1 MYCMFSGGASSRLAG
16 GWVGEDIWSS
26 RWRSFPGAA
35 GAQGRPERARNV
47 LRGTRRCRGDWGADA
62 QPGFGS
68 EGSSLAQSSGR
79 DSSFFE
85 TWKPLKAAEI
95 EVEGQN
101 SLFKDAVEGVVP
113 YRPSQHGW
121 IQPGTTGLPACVAQ
135 FHRYPETCVKNYPAE
150 ATLIAACSTYTCKHS
165 RQSLTLPDIR
175 SGLRAAVPWSL
186 LTEVPGTR
194 PRGIRGAPHE
204 VVTPLVPPRA
214 ARRIPTS
221 QQVSVAV
228 ELEQHKRNVIQDGV
242 KSFMK
247 IPVYGIFPVTSRGFL
262 KTTAECSGSA
272 GSGVLHD
279 QAQLI

>member
-1 MYCMFSGGASSRLAG
+1 MERNKSFKRAKWSISFDEQMVDGAVLEKQCTACSPGGRAAG
-16 GWVGEDIWSS
+16 WQAAGSERTS
-26 RWRSFPGAA
+26 GAA
-35 GAQGRPERARNV
+35 GGEASRGLQERRDDRRGQGTCSVAPGDAEETGELTHSQASAAKDRA
-47 LRGTRRCRGDWGADA
+47 LRRAPGGTRVSLK
-62 QPGFGS
+62 PGS
-68 EGSSLAQSSGR
+68 PSKLLKLKWKDKIRSSRTQ
-79 DSSFFE
+79 
-85 TWKPLKAAEI
+85 WK
-95 EVEGQN
+95 
-101 SLFKDAVEGVVP
+101 
-113 YRPSQHGW
+113 
-121 IQPGTTGLPACVAQ
+121 
-135 FHRYPETCVKNYPAE
+135 ETCVKNYPAE